1 MLTKSALNCTS
12 KSVNF
17 TVYKLYPKLSEST
30 MEKEGLVLNHNRY

>member
-17 TVYKLYPKLSEST
+17 TVYKLYPKQIERKYNGKGGTGFES
-30 MEKEGLVLNHNRY
+30 